1 LFCGRSER
9 FDGAAPGL
17 WHRRRPQTACHD
29 QHVVAAADWHTPDYP
44 ELRSGPPWVMAEMM
58 AAQPPLGRL
67 ILGEPTAAVVEVA
80 QAVRASLA
88 RGDAVT
94 VCGCGTSEHG
104 AMGVAALLRAAVGI
118 GERDRIRAV
127 PALSAAFEPSRGL
140 CLAVSHDGGTR
151 ATRLALEAGAAAGAW
166 NAAITARPDG
176 EVAAVSKAVIVTP
189 VVDRSWC
196 HTVAYTSALLA
207 GAAIARSLGL
217 PNVDG
222 DGASAAIGQ
231 TLGLRGFEPIAS
243 ALAPGRVVLC
253 AGAGIDQITARE
265 LALKIAEGAR
275 MPTLGIEL
283 ETLLHGQL
291 AGHEP
296 SDRLIVVSVASGPN
310 SGRSVRRLEDVTR
323 AASAIGIPVAGL
335 LCAAHAERFSDE
347 LTPAG
352 RVVIPAIDGLDGTLD
367 ALLGGGGGA
376 QALTLALV
384 GARGT
389 NPDLIRRE
397 EAPYRNAALVAEAA
411 ADW

>member
-1 LFCGRSER
+1 MA
-9 FDGAAPGL
+9 DA
-17 WHRRRPQTACHD
+17 D
-29 QHVVAAADWHTPDYP
+29 DWHTADYP
-44 ELRSGPPWVMAEMM
+44 ELRSGPPWVMEEMM
-58 AAQPPLGRL
+58 AAQPSLGRL
-67 ILGEPTAAVVEVA
+67 ILGEPTAAVAEVA
-80 QAVRASLA
+80 QAVRGSLA

-104 AMGVAALLRAAVGI
+104 AMGVAALLRAALGI
-118 GERDRIRAV
+118 GERDLVRAV
-127 PALSAAFEPSRGL
+127 PSLSAAFEPSPGV

-151 ATRLALEAGAAAGAW
+151 ATRLALEAAAAAGAW
-166 NAAITARPDG
+166 NAVITARPDG
-176 EVAAVSKAVIVTP
+176 EVAGACEAVIVTP

-196 HTVAYTSALLA
+196 HTVAYMSALLA

-217 PNVDG
+217 PKVDG
-222 DGASAAIGQ
+222 DGASAAIERA
-231 TLGLRGFEPIAS
+231 LGLGRSDPIAS
-243 ALAPGRVVLC
+243 ALAQGRVVLC
-253 AGAGIDQITARE
+253 AGAGIDHITARE

-283 ETLLHGQL
+283 ETVLHGQL

-310 SGRSVRRLEDVTR
+310 SDRSVRRLEDVTR
-323 AASAIGIPVAGL
+323 AAAAIGIPVAGL
-335 LCAAHAERFSDE
+335 FCAAHAERCSDE
-347 LTPAG
+347 LTPAA
-352 RVVIPAIDGLDGTLD
+352 RIVIPAVDGLDGTLD
-367 ALLGGGGGA
+367 ALLGGAAAA